1 LIGGIRTCIFIFYV
15 YGFWIGTTFVKKGIK
30 NESTGNPYTTGE
42 FLTVFTA
49 IMIGMVNVIGLTPN
63 LQAVIKA
70 KVIGKTIFDV
80 IDRVPEIKDN
90 G

>member
-1 LIGGIRTCIFIFYV
+1 
-15 YGFWIGTTFVKKGIK
+15 
-30 NESTGNPYTTGE
+30 
-42 FLTVFTA
+42 
-49 IMIGMVNVIGLTPN
+49 MIGMVNVIGLTPN